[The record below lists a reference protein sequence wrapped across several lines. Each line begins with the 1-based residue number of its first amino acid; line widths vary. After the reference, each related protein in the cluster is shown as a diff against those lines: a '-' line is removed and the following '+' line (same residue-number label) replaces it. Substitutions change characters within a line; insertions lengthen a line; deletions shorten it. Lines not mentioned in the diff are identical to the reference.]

1 MEQPDNHYLLEA
13 RDVFKI
19 YRTTGETQGEPG
31 IETVALRG
39 VTLRVRSGELMAIQG
54 PSGCGKSTLLN
65 LIGSLDTPTAGKVL
79 YEGVDTGSLSETE
92 RARFRQRQL
101 GFVFQDSNLI
111 PFLTALENA
120 ALPLMLARNKQP
132 TRRAREWLERVG
144 LDDRLHHRAGQLSG
158 GEAQRV
164 GIACALANSPQL
176 VLADELTGELDSA
189 TGQDIMELIRD
200 VNEQD
205 GTTFI
210 IVTHDDDVAAY
221 ARRIVHMKDG
231 LLTATEGEYHA

>member
-1 MEQPDNHYLLEA
+1 
-13 RDVFKI
+13 
-19 YRTTGETQGEPG
+19 
-31 IETVALRG
+31 
-39 VTLRVRSGELMAIQG
+39 
-54 PSGCGKSTLLN
+54 LLN